1 MAHSSYYL
9 IGVVLSVI
17 ALPVK
22 AQDAAMVSA
31 ASDKGSIV
39 ARINAS
45 ASGISVEAPQTL
57 IDRAERVEPS
67 AEPVIEDAEV
77 HEQESMVVRTKGG
90 KTVGYR
96 VQVYADNNARSAKT
110 EARQRER
117 AVGQAFPDLGTYV
130 SYVSPYWRL
139 RISSRNTMLKKPR
152 RICAGLFPVMQG
164 KSGLFGT
171 ESTSDKKLHS

>member
-45 ASGISVEAPQTL
+45 ASGISVEAPQAL

-77 HEQESMVVRTKGG
+77 HEQESMVVRTKVVKPLAIGCRCMPTTMPG
-90 KTVGYR
+90 VPKPKPG
-96 VQVYADNNARSAKT
+96 
-110 EARQRER
+110 RES
-117 AVGQAFPDLGTYV
+117 GQLV
-130 SYVSPYWRL
+130 R
-139 RISSRNTMLKKPR
+139 
-152 RICAGLFPVMQG
+152 LFPIWAHMCHMFRHIG
-164 KSGLFGT
+164 GCG
-171 ESTSDKKLHS
+171 

>member
-45 ASGISVEAPQTL
+45 ASGISVEAPQAL

-67 AEPVIEDAEV
+67 AEPVIEGAEV

-139 RISSRNTMLKKPR
+139 RVGDFKSQYDAEKAASDLRRAFPR
-152 RICAGLFPVMQG
+152 YAREVRVVRDRINVR
-164 KSGLFGT
+164 
-171 ESTSDKKLHS
+171 